1 MVYTGKKHSNY
12 IWIPK
17 AKSDLKEYRDAL
29 RLCAVLEADAGS
41 FNDKTLGNRQV
52 ESGAIFNGSLT
63 VREYQA
69 KYEMQQLGNQSY
81 VSNARMLIRMCRF
94 FGWIHR
100 DAERKS
106 TYYLTE
112 RGKLISQ
119 FIGKFPNQI
128 GNLKEFDLF
137 LEDIVALRFL
147 CIDDLPGYRNEKFKT
162 LPNLQILRFLSRFG
176 YMHHYELA
184 ITALSA
190 TNINPDEFS
199 VKSDIIESMRR
210 GEINIG
216 TALRKLEH
224 DPTNKSTLTGIYDG
238 PKVLCSFLRQ
248 LGLVETVNTKD
259 VQGAP
264 EYYQSAYTEYLIKPP
279 RTVFRITEFG
289 EQIRAHYNDI
299 VPIWFDDISGL
310 SHKYTIASILDSIR
324 EKEIEV
330 ESTSEVRKAVT
341 ELQNQKSIPVQ
352 IRYGTDN
359 IVKISPYEGTPN
371 FRDYRDLPPEER
383 ENYKAHQEQLSLFE
397 KTTEKPFVQVQ
408 LPIDRTLLPQTN
420 HCFNCYPAPC
430 VSYLAHLD
438 TPNSS
443 DYLAYKVC
451 PTDALVRED
460 NTNPPVFDETK
471 CINCLLCVYRCPIGS
486 IAISQTDG
494 QVERILIAEMVPDD
508 REIISIEYGQTTN
521 SLTQYLEHLQT
532 RSLTLSSSQR
542 LSIVQHFE
550 EIISSGKEP
559 RIDQNPFYTWV
570 RNTLRGFG
578 YSASYTG
585 GAGMKTRSDVTITA
599 PYPVAI
605 EVKSPEE
612 RMGVKAV
619 RQTVDAAAQLYRQF
633 KRRVYTCVIG
643 QHTTPEVL
651 KKADEHR
658 DYMLGQGVSQFNI
671 PIIESRLLIY
681 LLLIKDTAGLNP
693 ETMEPIFSEFHGRI
707 NRDHILKLIDQAN
720 TPSTLRD
727 QISRE
732 LTTLKI

>member
-29 RLCAVLEADAGS
+29 RLCATLETETGS

-63 VREYQA
+63 VEEYQA
-69 KYEMQQLGNQSY
+69 KYETQQLGNQSY

-106 TYYLTE
+106 AYYLTE

-137 LEDIVALRFL
+137 LEDIVTLRFF

-162 LPNLQILRFLSRFG
+162 LPNLQILRFLSQFG

-190 TNINPDEFS
+190 TNLNPDEFS
-199 VKSDIIESMRR
+199 AKSDIIESMRR

-216 TALRKLEH
+216 TALKELEH

-248 LGLVETVNTKD
+248 LGLVETVNTKE

-279 RTVFRITEFG
+279 RTVFRITELG
-289 EQIRAHYNDI
+289 EQIRERYNDI
-299 VPIWFDDISGL
+299 IPIWFDDISGL
-310 SHKYTIASILDSIR
+310 SHKYTIAGLLDSIR
-324 EKEIEV
+324 EQEIEV
-330 ESTSEVRKAVT
+330 ENTSEIRKAVT

-352 IRYGTDN
+352 IRYGEDS

-371 FRDYRDLPPEER
+371 FRDYRDIPPEER
-383 ENYKAHQEQLSLFE
+383 KNYKAHQQRLNLFE

-408 LPIDRTLLPQTN
+408 LPIDWTSPPQTN

-430 VSYLAHLD
+430 VSYLEHLG

-486 IAISQTDG
+486 IEISQTDG
-494 QVERILIAEMVPDD
+494 QVERILVTEMVPDD

-521 SLTQYLEHLQT
+521 SLTQYLEQLQT
-532 RSLTLSSSQR
+532 RSLTFSSTQR

-578 YSASYTG
+578 YSAAYTG
-585 GAGMKTRSDVTITA
+585 GAGMKTRSDVTITT

-619 RQTVDAAAQLYRQF
+619 RQTVDAATQLYRQF

-658 DYMLGQGVSQFNI
+658 DYMLSQGVSQFNI

-681 LLLIKDTAGLNP
+681 LLLVKEIVDLNP

-707 NRDHILKLIDQAN
+707 NKDHILKLIDQAN
-720 TPSTLRD
+720 TPSPLRD

>member
-1 MVYTGKKHSNY
+1 MVYTGKKNSNY

-29 RLCAVLEADAGS
+29 RLCATLEAEAGW

-52 ESGAIFNGSLT
+52 EAGAIFNGSLT
-63 VREYQA
+63 VKEYQA
-69 KYEMQQLGNQSY
+69 KYETQQLGNQSY

-106 TYYLTE
+106 AYYLTE

-137 LEDIVALRFL
+137 LEDIVTLRFF
-147 CIDDLPGYRNEKFKT
+147 CIDDQPGYRNEKFKT

-190 TNINPDEFS
+190 ANIDPDEFS
-199 VKSDIIESMRR
+199 AKSDLIESMRR

-216 TALRKLEH
+216 TALRELEH

-248 LGLVETVNTKD
+248 LGLVETVNTKE

-289 EQIRAHYNDI
+289 EQTRERYNDI
-299 VPIWFDDISGL
+299 IPIWFDDISDL
-310 SHKYTIASILDSIR
+310 NDKYTIATLLNNIK

-330 ESTSEVRKAVT
+330 ENTSEVRTAVT

-352 IRYGTDN
+352 IRYGADN
-359 IVKISPYEGTPN
+359 VVKISPHEGTPN
-371 FRDYRDLPPEER
+371 FRDYRDIPPEER
-383 ENYKAHQEQLSLFE
+383 ENYKAHQQRLNLFE
-397 KTTEKPFVQVQ
+397 KTTEKPVVQVQ
-408 LPIDRTLLPQTN
+408 LPIDRTSLPQTN
-420 HCFNCYPAPC
+420 HCFNCYPSPC
-430 VSYLAHLD
+430 VSYLSHLD

-460 NTNPPVFDETK
+460 NTNPPTFDETK

-486 IAISQTDG
+486 IEISQIDG
-494 QVERILIAEMVPDD
+494 QVERILITEMMPDD
-508 REIISIEYGQTTN
+508 REIVSIEYGQTTN
-521 SLTQYLEHLQT
+521 SLTQYLEQLQT
-532 RSLTLSSSQR
+532 RGLTLSSAQR
-542 LSIVQHFE
+542 LSIVQYFE
-550 EIISSGKEP
+550 AIISSGKEP

-570 RNTLRGFG
+570 RNTLREFG
-578 YSASYTG
+578 YSAAYTG
-585 GAGMKTRSDVTITA
+585 GAGMKTRSDVTIMT

-619 RQTVDAAAQLYRQF
+619 RQTVDAATQLYRQF

-658 DYMLGQGVSQFNI
+658 DYMLSQGVSQFNI

-681 LLLIKDTAGLNP
+681 LLLVKDITDLNP

-720 TPSTLRD
+720 TPSPLRD

-732 LTTLKI
+732 LTTLNI